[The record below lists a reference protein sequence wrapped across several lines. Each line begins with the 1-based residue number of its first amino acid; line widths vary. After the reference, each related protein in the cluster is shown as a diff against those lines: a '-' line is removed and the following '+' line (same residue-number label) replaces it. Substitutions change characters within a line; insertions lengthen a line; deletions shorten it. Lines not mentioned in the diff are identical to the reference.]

1 MNSTHLFLTAALV
14 LSLFCN
20 DAHAQ
25 AQPRKQGKADDVMMQ
40 CQREAASKQTH
51 MDKLQQYLKQCIARK
66 SIEAGLVEKPQ

>member
-1 MNSTHLFLTAALV
+1 MNCKRPFLHAAL
-14 LSLFCN
+14 LLLFFCN
-20 DAHAQ
+20 AAYAQ
-25 AQPRKQGKADDVMMQ
+25 TQQRKQGKAEDVMMQ